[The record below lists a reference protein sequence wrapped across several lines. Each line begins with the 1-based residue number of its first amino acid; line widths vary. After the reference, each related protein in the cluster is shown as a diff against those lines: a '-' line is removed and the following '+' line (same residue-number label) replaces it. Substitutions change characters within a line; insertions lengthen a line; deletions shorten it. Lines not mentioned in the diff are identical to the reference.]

1 MAYNIYDLMDTVQD
15 DTVALPEDKTVDTG
29 RIKALTRQKLRQQ
42 AQRPAG
48 QRTGRFTRGL
58 LIAAAAAVM
67 CTATVAAARLGVAD
81 SFKGYFGDLTAAE
94 KQLVEQHGTTDMP
107 APVTSNGTT
116 ITLLAAYGD
125 AYNCYVRLRVAAPE
139 GTVLRIPNTQTEGDL
154 MFRGTEEDGILETEP
169 YDFSG
174 CGHGV
179 SWEDAVP
186 GDNVLEGVL
195 HLEIQML
202 GETTEQRMREQ
213 YGFTR
218 FMRFDDGLPKT
229 LHFTSLAVLKDGRYG
244 EKLLEGDWQFALPAL
259 SAWVEPLTVDADGL
273 TVDSTEPGRTIYLD
287 HFQIGDTYTQA
298 LYTCDSDPD
307 WVEKPP
313 CEPAG
318 GWALV
323 LADGSEVAIKDD
335 GAFNY
340 SGDRVNAFWRYEAP
354 IDLAEVDHIR
364 FGSLTIPV
372 QQ

>member
-29 RIKALTRQKLRQQ
+29 RIKALTRQKLRRQ

-139 GTVLRIPNTQTEGDL
+139 GTVLRIPDSQTEGDL
-154 MFRGTEEDGILETEP
+154 MLCGTEEDGILETAD

-174 CGHGV
+174 MGYSV
-179 SWEDAVP
+179 KWEDSTP
-186 GDNVLEGVL
+186 GDNTLEGVVYMGS
-195 HLEIQML
+195 QML
-202 GETTEQRMREQ
+202 SDDAAQRVGETR
-213 YGFTR
+213 
-218 FMRFDDGLPKT
+218 MRFDDGRPKW
-229 LHFTSLAVLKDGRYG
+229 LHITGLAVYSASLGQYT
-244 EKLLEGDWQFALPAL
+244 ETVLEGDWRFELPDL
-259 SAWVEPLTVDADGL
+259 SAQAAPIEVDASGL
-273 TVDSTEPGRTIYLD
+273 TVESTQPGRMIYLD
-287 HFQIGDTYTQA
+287 AFRISSTYIQVK
-298 LYTCDSDPD
+298 YDSDSID
-307 WVEKPP
+307 DFDAPP
-313 CEPAG
+313 CEPEG

-323 LADGSEVAIKDD
+323 LDDGTEVTLGSEDPQGGGWNNSHVDIFYRFA
-335 GAFNY
+335 
-340 SGDRVNAFWRYEAP
+340 AP
-354 IDLAEVDHIR
+354 IDVTQVDHIR
-364 FGSLTIPV
+364 FGDQIIPV
-372 QQ
+372 R

>member
-139 GTVLRIPNTQTEGDL
+139 GTVLRIPDSQTEGDL
-154 MFRGTEEDGILETEP
+154 MLRGTEEDGILETAD

-174 CGHGV
+174 MGYSV
-179 SWEDAVP
+179 KWEDSTP
-186 GDNVLEGVL
+186 GDNTLEGVVYMGS
-195 HLEIQML
+195 QML
-202 GETTEQRMREQ
+202 SDDAAQRVGETR
-213 YGFTR
+213 
-218 FMRFDDGLPKT
+218 MRFDDGRPKW
-229 LHFTSLAVLKDGRYG
+229 LHITGLAVYSASLGQYT
-244 EKLLEGDWQFALPAL
+244 ETVLEGDWRFELPDL
-259 SAWVEPLTVDADGL
+259 SAQATPIEVDASGL
-273 TVDSTEPGRTIYLD
+273 TVESTEPGRMIYLD
-287 HFQIGDTYTQA
+287 AFRISSTYIQVK
-298 LYTCDSDPD
+298 YDSDSID
-307 WVEKPP
+307 DFDAPP
-313 CEPAG
+313 CEPEG

-323 LADGSEVAIKDD
+323 LDDGTEVTLGSENPQGGGWNNSHVDIFYRFA
-335 GAFNY
+335 
-340 SGDRVNAFWRYEAP
+340 AP
-354 IDLAEVDHIR
+354 IDVTQVDHIR
-364 FGSLTIPV
+364 FGDQIIPV
-372 QQ
+372 R